1 MGMFYASDVLPLLL
15 QHELRQFG
23 KRGKDMLSRRSIL
36 ASLTTSPMAPTA
48 MAAERSSADGK
59 LVTLGRQF
67 DALAAQIDHAV
78 EDGSDMASSPI

>member
-1 MGMFYASDVLPLLL
+1 MFYASDVLPLLP
-15 QHELRQFG
+15 HELRQSG
-23 KRGKDMLSRRSIL
+23 KRGKDVLSRRSIL

-78 EDGSDMASSPI
+78 EDGSDIASSPI